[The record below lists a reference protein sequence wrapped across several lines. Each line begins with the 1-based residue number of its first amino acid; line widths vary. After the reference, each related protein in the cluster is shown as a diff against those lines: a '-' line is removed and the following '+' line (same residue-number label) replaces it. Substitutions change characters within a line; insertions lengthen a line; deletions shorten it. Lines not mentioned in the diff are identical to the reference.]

1 MSNTCDV
8 QTGNTGRKG
17 VRAINEPGAKGATM
31 KKIFFVSP
39 WIGGSISLLGL
50 YWLVAPGT
58 A

>member
-8 QTGNTGRKG
+8 QTGDTGRKG

-31 KKIFFVSP
+31 KKIFFVSL

-50 YWLVAPGT
+50 YWLVAPGP

>member
-8 QTGNTGRKG
+8 QTGDLERKEILAISDTG
-17 VRAINEPGAKGATM
+17 IKGAAV
-31 KKIFFVSP
+31 KKIFFVSL

-50 YWLVAPGT
+50 YWLTVPGP